1 MATIEKYPPVVLASL
16 NKMDETQRLT
26 FESAYRQRKLSKGV
40 MVTLAI
46 LFPIQHFLLG
56 KTGMGVAFWLT
67 FWGSGVWWIV
77 EIFLTSG
84 RVDEYNGQVA
94 TEIARDLK
102 LMA

>member
-1 MATIEKYPPVVLASL
+1 MATTAKYPPVVMASF

-26 FESAYRQRKLSKGV
+26 FESAYNQQAWSKGV
-40 MVTLAI
+40 IVVLAI

-67 FWGSGVWWIV
+67 GGGIGFWWII
-77 EIFLTSG
+77 EIFLASG

>member
-1 MATIEKYPPVVLASL
+1 MATIEKYPPVVMASL

-26 FESAYRQRKLSKGV
+26 FESAYKQRRWSKGV
-40 MVTLAI
+40 IVALAI

-67 FWGSGVWWIV
+67 GFAVGVWWLI
-77 EIFLTSG
+77 EIFLASG

-94 TEIARDLK
+94 TEIARDLR

>member
-1 MATIEKYPPVVLASL
+1 MATTEKYPPVVMASF

-26 FESAYRQRKLSKGV
+26 FESAYRQRRWSKGV
-40 MVTLAI
+40 MVVLAI

-67 FWGSGVWWIV
+67 SGGLLVWWII
-77 EIFLTSG
+77 EIFLVSS